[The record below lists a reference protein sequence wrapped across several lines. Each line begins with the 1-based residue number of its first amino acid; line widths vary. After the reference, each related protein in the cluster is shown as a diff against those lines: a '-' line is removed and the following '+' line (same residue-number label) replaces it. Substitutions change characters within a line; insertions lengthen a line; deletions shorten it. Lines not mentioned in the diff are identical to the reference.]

1 MTLIAG
7 SVLILLSAVLL
18 GSTGMLAGADQTQQG
33 GYLTTGTATYSTA
46 GYALT
51 SDPTTVHGPWGCLGR
66 WAGEVQIRVTASRP
80 GAAVFVAVG
89 PAGEVCRYLAAA
101 RRRRLPPPR

>member
-18 GSTGMLAGADQTQQG
+18 GSAGMLAGADQTQQG

-46 GYALT
+46 DYALT
-51 SDPTTVHGPWGCLGR
+51 SDPTTVHGPVGMPRPVGGR
-66 WAGEVQIRVTASRP
+66 GPDPCHRIETRCSRLRGRRASR
-80 GAAVFVAVG
+80 
-89 PAGEVCRYLAAA
+89 
-101 RRRRLPPPR
+101 